1 MTDLTWFQLV
11 VKTHFILYI
20 LVKYLFGTCNYSTV
34 TSLQHTIWFAG
45 GKGKLIRIGKGR
57 TGQEGQ
63 HQDQTD
69 ALPSPQTTHIQ
80 PYPHPHPN
88 PLPTHSLSPL
98 PLSFSHHLPRTIAL
112 HSALTPFVALPDP
125 DPDPDPHDHQSLSIP
140 TWWNSLNSTLPYP
153 SHHPIRPSPP
163 SCFPNNTQ
171 AFYGLAIAPIGI
183 QPGPE
188 PRQTIQSPLRQP
200 PNVKSTAQPSPAQPI
215 IAHSAQLSSTRIAS
229 SGLILF
235 PSYSLCCRDKDK
247 R

>member
-1 MTDLTWFQLV
+1 MEHSITVHSLV
-11 VKTHFILYI
+11 YSIQ
-20 LVKYLFGTCNYSTV
+20 FG
-34 TSLQHTIWFAG
+34 LQEERAVNKDRKGQERAG
-45 GKGKLIRIGKGR
+45 HDR
-57 TGQEGQ
+57 TGRITSGP
-63 HQDQTD
+63 DGCT
-69 ALPSPQTTHIQ
+69 ALPQTTHIQ

-171 AFYGLAIAPIGI
+171 ALYGLAIAPIGI

-200 PNVKSTAQPSPAQPI
+200 PNVDSTAQPSPAH
-215 IAHSAQLSSTRIAS
+215 HST
-229 SGLILF
+229 
-235 PSYSLCCRDKDK
+235 
-247 R
+247 